1 MGLEHLFWQMQQFGM
16 GGDDM
21 PLESGRAFAVLQK
34 PGDFR
39 MIRVVFSHMLQLF
52 RQKPQSISTCSDVV
66 EILHFFDYF
75 L

>member
-1 MGLEHLFWQMQQFGM
+1 MQQLGM

-21 PLESGRAFAVLQK
+21 PLKSGSAFAVFQK

-39 MIRVVFSHMLQLF
+39 IIRVIFSHMLQLF
-52 RQKPQSISTCSDVV
+52 CQKPQSICTCSDIVK
-66 EILHFFDYF
+66 ILHLLGHF